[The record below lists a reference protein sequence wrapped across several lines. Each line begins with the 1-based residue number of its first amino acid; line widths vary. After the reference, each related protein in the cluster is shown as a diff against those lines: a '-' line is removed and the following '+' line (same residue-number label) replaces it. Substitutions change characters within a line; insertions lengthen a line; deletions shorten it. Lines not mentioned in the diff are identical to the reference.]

1 MAKGPT
7 IIIPKR
13 HQAAG
18 GYDPFE
24 AQVERAAA
32 SGLIPIRIKCPDCGR
47 IFTLYIESFDQGV
60 HIFLGKACPFCKY
73 FIKEKDNPFEFI
85 IDAKEIRE
93 SMQDNN
99 KKGG

>member
-1 MAKGPT
+1 MAESPL

-32 SGLIPIRIKCPDCGR
+32 SGLIPIRIDCPDCHR
-47 IFTLYIESFDQGV
+47 IFTLYIENFDQGV
-60 HIFLGKACPFCKY
+60 HVLLGKACPFCKH
-73 FIKEKDNPFEFI
+73 FICEKDNPFEFM
-85 IDAKEIRE
+85 IDAKETRE
-93 SMQDNN
+93 MLKED
-99 KKGG
+99 KK